1 VALFVALAIRGFRIA
16 TQAPDSYGCLLA
28 TGITFALVVQA
39 FINVAVIT
47 ATIPFT
53 GVPLP
58 FVSYGGSS
66 LIVSLLSVGILS
78 NISRQAP
85 LTSPG
90 RSATRL
96 SLERATESP

>member
-1 VALFVALAIRGFRIA
+1 FVALALRGFRIA
-16 TQAPDSYGCLLA
+16 SQAPDSYGCLLA
-28 TGITFALVVQA
+28 TGITFALVAQA

-66 LIVSLLSVGILS
+66 LVVSLLSVGILS
-78 NISRQAP
+78 NISRQARLTAP
-85 LTSPG
+85 GRVVTSP
-90 RSATRL
+90 
-96 SLERATESP
+96 SLKRAAESP